1 MKKQG
6 TREQI
11 TVDVDTTTVDT
22 LSAELAAAVAPQAE
36 LETAPV
42 EGLFDDEKKL
52 EEEVALS
59 EGAIQTEAVEV
70 AAADN
75 GVAAMVLADTNAQ
88 SSGGASTGGSAA
100 GGMSTGMWVAAGV
113 GAAAVGYAVADDDDS
128 DGGSKSSD
136 NDNNNPDPTPE
147 TYTVS
152 ASGVDVLEGDQGDS
166 NQLTFTLTLDK
177 APVGESV
184 KVTVVA
190 GAGDVDGASVGQD
203 FKAFA
208 QDVVFAEGE
217 TTKIITVDV
226 NGDTDFEADESV
238 KLTITGSQL
247 TTATT
252 VEALI
257 IDDETNELKTTLDDD
272 TIVGTSLDDEIQSGT
287 VNGGNG
293 LGASHTLGTAD
304 TIDGKEGFDTL
315 KLSDN
320 TGVLVGGINP
330 GPSNLTLNSASVER
344 LEAKITGGTTTN
356 LDMSGSNDY
365 QEIVNTSQAGNFFGV
380 NGLNDDVKFI
390 QQDGASTTTVSYS
403 QNGLQA
409 IDNELDI
416 AMNNA
421 NGSQFVFNAAQTVGI
436 DTLNLEV
443 NGPAAN
449 PSSIVTSFGN
459 STIRN
464 VDGLTTVN
472 LSGNGNVAGVGNLA
486 EDATPAIFNDVTTF
500 DASGLEGTLDINLLG
515 DAGAPPLADRNI
527 TFTGAQDDTSLVIG
541 QGNNTVNFQ
550 GGDDLLVLSSTG
562 FNGNDSV
569 DGGAGN
575 DSLEIHFNDTISAAE
590 GGVLPN
596 GTTPNGL
603 DDASD
608 GVVQAINNATNV
620 ENLIVDVW
628 TQTTEDVDLDAALI
642 ANFTGFVFDDTFADG
657 GLANVQDEDISDV
670 TVDNVRDVNT
680 FTFATDRVGDT
691 EFNAAAGNNT
701 LNISHMGSDAS
712 NAFND
717 NDRIDNVE
725 ANGFSQVNIELIN
738 TNVDDLT
745 TGVDETGRNQID
757 DLYVEDGSTTT
768 LTGQTGQV
776 DIEVDQAVAS
786 AVSAAHNITFDAS
799 GLQTSGDRTPGATNP
814 NDSANKFEFHGE
826 NVTFFGTQQDDD
838 VLASDGADVINGN
851 SGDDLIFAGAGDDV
865 VQGGAGNDRIYAGE
879 KSARGVAEGIDK
891 LDGGDGNDTFYFQV
905 ADVDAGID
913 AGLTSAD
920 EVSGGAGTDSV
931 ELLNAAV
938 DLRDGVFNNWSG
950 VENLTLSN
958 ITIAGGATQNLL
970 TINQIANDRGI
981 NNITGSSLIDE
992 IIVGEGFVNDLLI
1005 DLSDGGDDILN
1016 GGAGTATAAKGAVTV
1031 FSTAS
1036 EIDQFDD
1043 LVFGDSK
1050 SDTVQLEADN
1060 GSANLDGVRSAEFVK
1075 LQSSV
1080 AGRDVDVDIT
1090 DNAVVNSLSAGV
1102 NTLTV
1107 DGSGMQNALDAFG
1120 NIVDS
1125 ADIFLDAGMLTSGK
1139 SITVLG
1145 GEGDDVYITGSAK
1158 DVINAGAGDDI
1169 LIGGHGADTLEGGSG
1184 DDIFGYA
1191 TLADSS
1197 GVTIDKI
1204 LDFMSAGAADR
1215 IGINLSMF
1223 DQADYA
1229 NPLANITES
1238 FAGNHSSFGAAQG
1251 AINED
1256 SGEFEFVFQS
1266 DTNTLWVDV
1275 NDDGTLNANDLQIV
1289 LDSVTAIEAND
1300 VFIV

>member
-11 TVDVDTTTVDT
+11 TVDVDTTAVDT
-22 LSAELAAAVAPQAE
+22 LSAELAAAVAPQAD

-42 EGLFDDEKKL
+42 EGLFDDDKKL
-52 EEEVALS
+52 EEEVAHS

-136 NDNNNPDPTPE
+136 NDNSNNNPDPTPE

-152 ASGVDVLEGDQGDS
+152 ASGVDVVEGDQGDS

-226 NGDTDFEADESV
+226 NGDGDFEGDESV

-247 TTATT
+247 TATATA
-252 VEALI
+252 EALI
-257 IDDETNELKTTLDDD
+257 LNDETNSLKTTLNDD
-272 TIVGTSLDDEIQSGT
+272 TIVGTSLDDEILSGT
-287 VNGGNG
+287 VNSNGGF
-293 LGASHTLGTAD
+293 AAHTLGTAD
-304 TIDGKEGFDTL
+304 TIDGGDGFDTL
-315 KLSDN
+315 KLSHNNFD
-320 TGVLVGGINP
+320 
-330 GPSNLTLNSASVER
+330 NLTLNSGSVER
-344 LEAKITGGTTTN
+344 LEAKITAGVNVT
-356 LDMSGSNDY
+356 LDMSGSNDF
-365 QEIVNTSQAGNFFGV
+365 QEIVNTSQAGNVFTV
-380 NGLNDDVKFI
+380 TGLNDDVKFI
-390 QQDGASTTTVSYS
+390 QQDGGSTTEISYS
-403 QNGLQA
+403 QNGLQGL
-409 IDNELDI
+409 DNELDV

-421 NGSQFVFNAAQTVGI
+421 NGAQFDFDSAQTVGI

-449 PSSIVTSFGN
+449 PSSTVTSFSN
-459 STIRN
+459 STIQD

-515 DAGAPPLADRNI
+515 DAGAPPFADRNI

-575 DSLEIHFNDTISAAE
+575 DSLEIHFNDTISAAA

-657 GLANVQDEDISDV
+657 GLANVQDADISDV

-680 FTFATDRVGDT
+680 FTFATDRVDDT

-786 AVSAAHNITFDAS
+786 AASAAHNITFDAS

-814 NDSANKFEFHGE
+814 NDFANYFEFYGE
-826 NVTFFGTQQDDD
+826 NITFFGTQQDDD
-838 VLASDGADVINGN
+838 VFASDGADAINGN
-851 SGDDLIFAGAGDDV
+851 GGDDFIVARAGDDV

-879 KSARGVAEGIDK
+879 TFARGVAEGIDK

-905 ADVDAGID
+905 ADVGGGID

-931 ELLNAAV
+931 VLLNAAV

-950 VENLTLSN
+950 VENLTLSD
-958 ITIAGGATQNLL
+958 ITLIGGATQNLL

-1016 GGAGTATAAKGAVTV
+1016 GGAGTATAAKGAITV

-1060 GSANLDGVRSAEFVK
+1060 GNANLDGVRSAEFVK
-1075 LQSSV
+1075 LQPSV

-1125 ADIFLDAGMLTSGK
+1125 ADITLDASALTSAK
-1139 SITVLG
+1139 SITVIG
-1145 GEGDDVYITGSAK
+1145 GEGNDLFMTGSAN
-1158 DVINAGAGDDI
+1158 DVIDGGAGDDV
-1169 LIGGHGADTLEGGSG
+1169 LVGGLGADTLTGGAGNDTFTYNAVAES
-1184 DDIFGYA
+1184 A
-1191 TLADSS
+1191 
-1197 GVTIDKI
+1197 GVTIDTI
-1204 LDFMSAGAADR
+1204 LDFVSTGASADQIEFNLGAGA
-1215 IGINLSMF
+1215 GN
-1223 DQADYA
+1223 
-1229 NPLANITES
+1229 
-1238 FAGNHSSFGAAQG
+1238 FAGNQASFGAAQG
-1251 AINED
+1251 ATTQSDGIID
-1256 SGEFEFVFQS
+1256 YVFQV
-1266 DTNTLWVDV
+1266 DTSTLWVDA
-1275 NDDGTLNANDLQIV
+1275 NDDGSLNANDLQIV
-1289 LDSVTAIEAND
+1289 LDGVSAIQAND
-1300 VFIV
+1300 VVVA

>member
-22 LSAELAAAVAPQAE
+22 LSAELAAAVAPQAD

-52 EEEVALS
+52 EEDVALS

-128 DGGSKSSD
+128 DGGSKSS
-136 NDNNNPDPTPE
+136 DNNNPDPTPE

-257 IDDETNELKTTLDDD
+257 INDETNELKTTLDDD

-320 TGVLVGGINP
+320 TGGGGFVGG
-330 GPSNLTLNSASVER
+330 PSELTLNSASVER
-344 LEAKITGGTTTN
+344 LEAKITGGTDTI

-365 QEIVNTSQAGNFFGV
+365 QEIVNTSQAGNTFEV

-390 QQDGASTTTVSYS
+390 QQDGASTTIVSYS

-421 NGSQFVFNAAQTVGI
+421 NGAQFVFNSAQTVGI

-459 STIRN
+459 STIQD

-575 DSLEIHFNDTISAAE
+575 DSLEIHFNDTISAAA

-657 GLANVQDEDISDV
+657 GLANVQDADISDV

-680 FTFATDRVGDT
+680 FTFATDRVDDT
-691 EFNAAAGNNT
+691 KFNAAAGNNT

-786 AVSAAHNITFDAS
+786 AASAAHNITFDAS

-814 NDSANKFEFHGE
+814 NDFANYFEFYGE

-838 VLASDGADVINGN
+838 VLASDGADAINGN
-851 SGDDLIFAGAGDDV
+851 GGDDFIVARAGDDV

-879 KSARGVAEGIDK
+879 TSARGVAEGIDK

-905 ADVDAGID
+905 ADVGGGID

-950 VENLTLSN
+950 VENLTLSD
-958 ITIAGGATQNLL
+958 ITLFGGATQNLL

-1016 GGAGTATAAKGAVTV
+1016 GGAGTATAAKGAITV

-1060 GSANLDGVRSAEFVK
+1060 GNANLDGVRSAEFVK

-1107 DGSGMQNALDAFG
+1107 DGSDMQNALDAFG

-1125 ADIFLDAGMLTSGK
+1125 ADITLDASALTSAK
-1139 SITVLG
+1139 SITVIG
-1145 GEGDDVYITGSAK
+1145 GEGNDLFMTGSAN
-1158 DVINAGAGDDI
+1158 DVINGGAGNDEINAGGGADI
-1169 LIGGHGADTLEGGSG
+1169 LSGGDGNDTFVYDELG
-1184 DDIFGYA
+1184 DSA
-1191 TLADSS
+1191 
-1197 GVTIDKI
+1197 GVTIDTI
-1204 LDFMSAGAADR
+1204 MGFVSAGLTDQIAVDDA
-1215 IGINLSMF
+1215 MF
-1223 DQADYA
+1223 SSVVAITGHAFGGNQA
-1229 NPLANITES
+1229 
-1238 FAGNHSSFGAAQG
+1238 SFGAAQG
-1251 AINED
+1251 ATTDGDGIID
-1256 SGEFEFVFQS
+1256 YVFQS
-1266 DTNTLWVDV
+1266 DTSTLWVDA

-1289 LDSVTAIEAND
+1289 LDGVTAIQAND
-1300 VFIV
+1300 VVVV